1 MTRRAFT
8 QEKTNLGR
16 GEVSVTL
23 SRNRE
28 YSDIDCTLAV
38 KTGGDIFK
46 KVNAAA
52 VKQSLKNLIMTNTFE
67 KPFRPEFGANL
78 RGLLFELADEG
89 TDYFVIE
96 RLKRIMEEQE
106 PRADILNIIVSNA
119 LEIRNH
125 IAITITFKVVNYQ
138 QTFSL
143 TANLER
149 LR

>member
-96 RLKRIMEEQE
+96 RLKRIVEEQE
-106 PRADILNIIVSNA
+106 PRANILDIIVSTA
-119 LEIRNH
+119 QTIRNH

-149 LR
+149 

>member
-96 RLKRIMEEQE
+96 RLKRIVEEQE
-106 PRADILNIIVSNA
+106 PRANILDIIVSTA
-119 LEIRNH
+119 QTIRNH

>member
-8 QEKTNLGR
+8 QEKSNLGR
-16 GEVSVTL
+16 GEVSVAL

-46 KVNAAA
+46 KINAAA
-52 VKQSLKNLIMTNTFE
+52 VKQALKNLVMTNTFE
-67 KPFRPEFGANL
+67 KPFQPQFGANL

-96 RLKRIMEEQE
+96 RLKRIIETQE
-106 PRADILNIIVSNA
+106 PRASILDITVSNG
-119 LEIRNH
+119 LGIRNH
-125 IAITITFKVVNYQ
+125 IAITITFKVMNYQ

-143 TANLER
+143 SVNLER

>member
-1 MTRRAFT
+1 
-8 QEKTNLGR
+8 
-16 GEVSVTL
+16 
-23 SRNRE
+23 
-28 YSDIDCTLAV
+28 
-38 KTGGDIFK
+38 
-46 KVNAAA
+46 
-52 VKQSLKNLIMTNTFE
+52 MTNTFE

-96 RLKRIMEEQE
+96 RLKRIVEEQE
-106 PRADILNIIVSNA
+106 PRANILDIIVSTA
-119 LEIRNH
+119 QTIRNH
-125 IAITITFKVVNYQ
+125 IAITITFKVMNYQ

>member
-16 GEVSVTL
+16 GEVSVNL

-96 RLKRIMEEQE
+96 RLKRIVEEQE
-106 PRADILNIIVSNA
+106 PRANILDIIVSTA
-119 LEIRNH
+119 QTIRNH
-125 IAITITFKVVNYQ
+125 IAITITFKVMNYQ

>member
-96 RLKRIMEEQE
+96 RLKRIVEEQE
-106 PRADILNIIVSNA
+106 PRANILDIIVSTA
-119 LEIRNH
+119 QTIRNH
-125 IAITITFKVVNYQ
+125 IAITITFKVMNYQ

>member
-8 QEKTNLGR
+8 QEKSNLGR

-28 YSDIDCTLAV
+28 YSDIDCTLAA

-52 VKQSLKNLIMTNTFE
+52 VKQSLKNLVMTNTFE

-96 RLKRIMEEQE
+96 RLKRIIEKQE
-106 PRADILNIIVSNA
+106 PRADIIDIIISSA
-119 LEIRNH
+119 LSIRNH
-125 IAITITFKVVNYQ
+125 IEITIT
-138 QTFSL
+138 
-143 TANLER
+143 
-149 LR
+149 

>member
-96 RLKRIMEEQE
+96 RLKRIVEEQE
-106 PRADILNIIVSNA
+106 PRANILDIIVSNA

-125 IAITITFKVVNYQ
+125 ISITITFKVMNYQ